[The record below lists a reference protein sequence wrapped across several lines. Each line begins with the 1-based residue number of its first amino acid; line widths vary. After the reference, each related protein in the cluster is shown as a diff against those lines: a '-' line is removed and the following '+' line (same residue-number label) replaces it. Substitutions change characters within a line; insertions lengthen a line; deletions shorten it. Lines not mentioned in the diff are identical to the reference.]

1 LVIAPKKDVKWRD
14 SDYRAKRKE
23 VAKQDQN
30 AQNNILLE
38 MIQSLEQ
45 GANIENLLANNS
57 NFSKRTLQRRLN
69 ELVKAGN
76 LERQGTG
83 RSSRYVVVA
92 PKQSTILQL
101 SPTATRLRNGIRKPI
116 HQRPPVGYS
125 RAFLDQ
131 YQPNQSFYLPAPVR
145 QELHKIGK
153 ISDQIMPAGT
163 YARQIVNRLLI
174 DLSWNSSR
182 LEGNTYSLLETEN
195 LLKFGTSADG
205 KSLFETQM
213 LLNHKAAIEL
223 LVEQAGEI
231 GFNRYT
237 ILSLHAELSNNLL
250 PDPAAMGRLR
260 HIEVKIGGS
269 VFYPLAVPQLIEEC
283 FDQILKTA
291 TQIQDPFEQAFFS
304 MVHLPYL
311 QPFEDVNKRVSRL
324 AANIPLIQQNLCP
337 ISFIDVAEQDYV
349 EAILSIYE
357 LNQIEFLR
365 EVFVFAYKRSAARY
379 AAVRQSLG
387 EPDPFRLRYREIIQK
402 TVQHILINALKPAE
416 ALAYVQEVATQLPN
430 DQAQTFVE
438 VLKTELSSLHE
449 GNFARYRVRPQEFA
463 TWQQV
468 WKSN

>member
-1 LVIAPKKDVKWRD
+1 M
-14 SDYRAKRKE
+14 
-23 VAKQDQN
+23 AKQDQN
-30 AQNNILLE
+30 TQNNILLE
-38 MIQSLEQ
+38 IIKSFEQ
-45 GANIENLLANNS
+45 GANVENILANNS

-83 RSSRYVVVA
+83 RSSRYVVVL
-92 PKQSTILQL
+92 PKQSTVLQF
-101 SPTATRLRNGIRKPI
+101 SKTANRWRNEIRKPI
-116 HQRPPVGYS
+116 HQRAPVGYN
-125 RAFLDQ
+125 RTFLNQ
-131 YQPNQSFYLPAPVR
+131 YQPNKSFYLPATVR
-145 QELHKIGK
+145 QELRKIGQ
-153 ISDQIMPAGT
+153 ISDQTMPAGT

-223 LVEQAGEI
+223 LVEQADEI

-324 AANIPLIQQNLCP
+324 AANIPLIRQNLCP
-337 ISFIDVAEQDYV
+337 VSFIDVAEQDYV
-349 EAILSIYE
+349 EATLSIYE
-357 LNQIEFLR
+357 LNQIELLR

-387 EPDPFRLRYREIIQK
+387 EPDPFRLRHRGIIQK
-402 TVQHILINALKPAE
+402 TVQHILINALKPSE
-416 ALAYVQEVATQLPN
+416 ALAYLQEVATQLPN
-430 DQAQTFVE
+430 DQAHTFIE

-449 GNFARYRVRPQEFA
+449 GNFARYRIRPSEF
-463 TWQQV
+463 TIWQQV